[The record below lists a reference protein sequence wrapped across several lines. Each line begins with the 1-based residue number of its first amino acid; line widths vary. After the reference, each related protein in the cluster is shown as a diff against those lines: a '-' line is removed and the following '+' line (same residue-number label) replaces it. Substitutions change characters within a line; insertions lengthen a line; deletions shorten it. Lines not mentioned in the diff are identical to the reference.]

1 MVEEKRKM
9 TKCDYWVSYVF
20 KRNSGSDLG
29 HGNDHIN
36 IAEVYNGIEW
46 IREIEG
52 RISKKYNYKTVKII
66 NFVPLFNEEIKVES
80 QKIEMDAMDAIEK
93 AREFN
98 EVTSSIHLTQEQ
110 KLDYVGSLTE
120 TEMRGIL
127 QACTT
132 VWVSKTE

>member
-1 MVEEKRKM
+1 MDEKRKM

-20 KRNSGSDLG
+20 KRNSGSDLE

-36 IAEVYNGIEW
+36 IAEVYSGIKW

-66 NFVPLFNEEIKVES
+66 NFVPLFNEEVEVEP
-80 QKIEMDAMDAIEK
+80 QKIEMDAMDVIEK

>member
-1 MVEEKRKM
+1 MDEKRKM
-9 TKCDYWVSYVF
+9 TKYDYWVSYVF
-20 KRNSGSDLG
+20 KRNSGSDLE

-36 IAEVYNGIEW
+36 IVEVYSGIEW

-66 NFVPLFNEEIKVES
+66 NFVPLFNEEVKVEP
-80 QKIEMDAMDAIEK
+80 QKIEMDAMDVIEK

-98 EVTSSIHLTQEQ
+98 EVTSCINLTQEQ

-132 VWVSKTE
+132 VWMSKTE

>member
-1 MVEEKRKM
+1 MVDEKRKM

-20 KRNSGSDLG
+20 KRNSGSDLE

-36 IAEVYNGIEW
+36 IAEVYSGIEW

-52 RISKKYNYKTVKII
+52 RISKKYKYKTVKII
-66 NFVPLFNEEIKVES
+66 NFVPLFNEDVEVEPR
-80 QKIEMDAMDAIEK
+80 KIEVDVMDVIEK

-110 KLDYVGSLTE
+110 KLDYVENLTE

>member
-1 MVEEKRKM
+1 MEEKRKM

>member
-52 RISKKYNYKTVKII
+52 RISKKYNYNTVKII

>member
-1 MVEEKRKM
+1 MVDEKRKM
-9 TKCDYWVSYVF
+9 TKYDYWVSYVF
-20 KRNSGSDLG
+20 KRNSGSDLE

-36 IAEVYNGIEW
+36 IVEVYSGIEW

-66 NFVPLFNEEIKVES
+66 NFVPLFNEEVKVEP

-132 VWVSKTE
+132 VWMSKTE

>member
-1 MVEEKRKM
+1 MADEKRKM
-9 TKCDYWVSYVF
+9 TKCDYWVSYVY
-20 KRNSGSDLG
+20 KRNSGSDLE

-36 IAEVYNGIEW
+36 IAEVYSGIEW

-52 RISKKYNYKTVKII
+52 RISKKHNYKTVKII
-66 NFVPLFNEEIKVES
+66 NFVPLFNEEVKVKP
-80 QKIEMDAMDAIEK
+80 QKIEMDAMDVIEK